1 VRLVLWPDCAKGDY
15 RVGSVKPVIADVLGL
30 MADHPESVSG
40 VLQIIDALAR
50 NGTRVSKSSLHG
62 EALALAQGIERAEK
76 VKGIFEEMYIT
87 LPDVTVLLQRSE
99 LGTLSLQLDVVT
111 DAKSLYD
118 VLTSKGDPSP
128 SDEGVL
134 LWAIWI
140 RERILCGSVRR
151 VIWTCTYDMLS
162 DGLTK
167 VLQDQWLIRGA
178 QENGEF
184 HTQFS
189 CLCNGVLWEPWKGLP
204 PPKSKK
210 AMPKDEASAL
220 FLESYAKADAL
231 LLTLVDLGLQVQSGM
246 KKPDDSAG

>member
-1 VRLVLWPDCAKGDY
+1 MVDD
-15 RVGSVKPVIADVLGL
+15 
-30 MADHPESVSG
+30 PETVSG
-40 VLQIIDALAR
+40 GLQIIDAIAR

-62 EALALAQGIERAEK
+62 EALALAQGCERAEK
-76 VKGIFEEMYIT
+76 VKGIFEEMYVT
-87 LPDVTVLLQRSE
+87 LPDVTTLLQRTE
-99 LGTLSLQLDVVT
+99 LGTLSIQLDVVT

-140 RERILCGSVRR
+140 RERIKVGSVRR

-167 VLQDQWLIRGA
+167 VLQDQWLLRSV
-178 QENGEF
+178 QETGQFN
-184 HTQFS
+184 TQFS

-210 AMPKDEASAL
+210 AMPKDEATTL
-220 FLESYAKADAL
+220 FLDHYARADAL
-231 LLTLVDLGLQVQSGM
+231 LTTLVDLGLRVRKGTPRSDQ
-246 KKPDDSAG
+246 PAR